1 MVFPKRILL
10 YTKTDEQ
17 GNFVYYDADTNEK
30 IEILDELTP
39 LHSYETKSSS
49 TLNLLEMVKR
59 GVSTGI
65 ASMNQDLINK
75 LDSMYNQYGLVTPF
89 EEFYEQKFGRKLEN
103 VSLKTAKKNLKLI
116 NLFVNK
122 PIVLCTNSDVAIQQL
137 EKIGYVTKEKRMK
150 QK

>member
-10 YTKTDEQ
+10 YAKTDEQ

-39 LHSYETKSSS
+39 LHSYETKSSP

-103 VSLKTAKKNLKLI
+103 VSLKTAKKI
-116 NLFVNK
+116 
-122 PIVLCTNSDVAIQQL
+122 
-137 EKIGYVTKEKRMK
+137 
-150 QK
+150 